1 MKYLEKIEVLL
12 PLGYLYLIIIGIM
25 KESIFFYQLDIN
37 ILKYSSIMDVLI
49 SPIAILTSH
58 PIAFITI
65 ISFISFCCFYLPNFL
80 FRNGYKK
87 WVQKIFELKKDKLE
101 LPENELINYYL
112 YTTIKTLAIG
122 LFSIYVGFGSAEGH
136 FASTKI
142 KNSSFNFN
150 DKINFN
156 TGESEDIYL
165 LESNSM
171 YYFYVAKNE
180 KTVKIAPIA
189 GIKYIEI
196 NKNKKPKG

>member
-1 MKYLEKIEVLL
+1 
-12 PLGYLYLIIIGIM
+12 
-25 KESIFFYQLDIN
+25 
-37 ILKYSSIMDVLI
+37 MDVLI

-58 PIAFITI
+58 PIAFIII
-65 ISFISFCCFYLPNFL
+65 ISFVVHGFYLPTFL
-80 FRNGYKK
+80 FKNGHKK
-87 WVQKIFELKKDKLE
+87 WVQKLYDLKKDKLE
-101 LPENELINYYL
+101 LPENELKNYYL

-122 LFSIYVGFGSAEGH
+122 LLSIYVGFGSAEGH

-142 KNSSFNFN
+142 KNSNFNFN
-150 DKINFN
+150 DKITFN

-165 LESNSM
+165 LETNSI

-196 NKNKKPKG
+196 NKNKN